1 MSLVTVRVRTRLV
14 RLGLGLVGLAVM
26 VRVDA
31 NEEITNL
38 MLMKSLK
45 GRCIVTVIAHKDAI
59 SSEKKTFFSGK
70 KKHFFLWIGTSFSL
84 YPLWEGV
91 PLPTP
96 YPSSPPSHLESG
108 SSQIYVTA
116 HAGLCEHVSLRVN
129 CRGVI
134 THQWWTGLNV
144 CAPLLSEGVSE
155 VDAYA

>member
-59 SSEKKTFFSGK
+59 SSEKKNIFFSGK
-70 KKHFFLWIGTSFSL
+70 KNIFFCGGAHHSL
-84 YPLWEGV
+84 YTLCGKGCPS
-91 PLPTP
+91 PRPTP
-96 YPSSPPSHLESG
+96 RP
-108 SSQIYVTA
+108 
-116 HAGLCEHVSLRVN
+116 
-129 CRGVI
+129 
-134 THQWWTGLNV
+134 HQAIWNLDPARFT
-144 CAPLLSEGVSE
+144 
-155 VDAYA
+155 